1 MASQTVEPSHP
12 FRPEKEPARVPA
24 ECRLSVVVTSR
35 NDDHGGDMLRRFR
48 IFADG
53 LLEQANRHDLTGE
66 LVVVEWNPPPGPRL
80 ADALGLRARS
90 HHFPIRFLEVPPAA
104 HRRFPNADA
113 IPLFQMIAKNVGI
126 RRARGELVLATNP
139 DLLFSDALIE
149 HLARAPI
156 AHDAMLRIDR
166 TDVAAHVPE
175 GASLEERL
183 AWCDAHVLRIH
194 TRRGTLP
201 PGARILT
208 SFDWRRLR
216 AWLGA
221 HVGSLGRRAA
231 HALRGP
237 DPLRAAARALG
248 RTARRAPGAA
258 AAVLRLALL
267 QLAKLLDAG
276 PAVHTNG
283 CGDFTLLSRE
293 RWLALE
299 GYPELP
305 LWSMHLDSLLCYMA
319 VASGAEQRI
328 LRSPARLYHVEH
340 GRSWVA
346 LDASERLSTFA
357 RTPWLDVG
365 LLQELWTR
373 MRRERRPIRTNGADW
388 GLGDLALAETVIV
401 GGERTR
407 TMGVVPVAAGTSGS
421 AAA

>member
-1 MASQTVEPSHP
+1 M
-12 FRPEKEPARVPA
+12 PA

-53 LLEQANRHDLTGE
+53 LLEQANRHGLTGE
-66 LVVVEWNPPPGPRL
+66 LIVVEWNPPPGPRL
-80 ADALGLRARS
+80 ADVLGLRVRS
-90 HHFPIRFLEVPPAA
+90 HHFPIRFLDVPAAA
-104 HRRFPNADA
+104 HRRFPNADT

-149 HLARAPI
+149 ALARAPI
-156 AHDAMLRIDR
+156 GADAMLRIDR
-166 TDVAAHVPE
+166 TDVASDVPE
-175 GASLEERL
+175 EASLEARL
-183 AWCDAHVLRIH
+183 AWCEAHVLRIH

-201 PGARILT
+201 PNARIFT
-208 SFDWRRLR
+208 SFDGRRLR
-216 AWLGA
+216 EALRAHTRALGE
-221 HVGSLGRRAA
+221 HVAGL
-231 HALRGP
+231 LRGP
-237 DPLRAAARALG
+237 APLRDLAAGLVRAARH
-248 RTARRAPGAA
+248 APGAA
-258 AAVLRLALL
+258 AAALRLALL

-276 PAVHTNG
+276 SAVHTNG
-283 CGDFTLLSRE
+283 CGDFTLLARE

-319 VASGAEQRI
+319 VASGAKQRI

-346 LDASERLSTFA
+346 LDASERLATFA

-365 LLQELWTR
+365 LLQELWRR
-373 MRRERRPIRTNGADW
+373 MYRERRAIRTNGADW
-388 GLGDLALAETVIV
+388 GLGDLVLAETVIA

-407 TMGVVPVAAGTSGS
+407 VLGLAPVAAEASG
-421 AAA
+421 AAAA